1 MHTVLIVDD
10 EPIVREGLAY
20 IIDWE
25 AAGFEIVA
33 SASDGLEGIEM
44 IKHYQPD
51 VVLTDV
57 QMPEMDGIEMVRY
70 ACNNGLRREFIILS
84 GHSDFTYAKE
94 AISLGVAHYLLKP
107 VDEEEL
113 LEALERISQQILL
126 KEKQTANLTLYQN
139 YVDSRRVR
147 HFMVNDQCDKELV
160 TLMAFDNFC
169 LLACEYEAFGVTLQE
184 LDAIFD
190 DCLSGKVA
198 SFSHGNLQYVLL
210 ADQTKSEISRMT
222 QQLSSALQAKHPEMY
237 VIVSQSTTDFRK
249 LPKLYQSIKELKNK
263 RYIFPTLPIV
273 SDTHLEEFTEE
284 NSNQAKGFEKVVW
297 KQNLLNAIKQNKK
310 TNIRAY
316 LSEIEYY
323 YQKNEWSEREIKA
336 DIADIFN
343 FYCDE
348 IEEDINQPMKERDK
362 RYIVSVILSER
373 SLQQT
378 FEFLNEIFIDFSR
391 LLINQQEKYD
401 IVEEMKHYTHKY
413 YHLNLTLQ
421 ELGKELN
428 YSHSYLGKKFR
439 AEVNMSYRMYLDQVR
454 IKAAK
459 ELIQD
464 EKFLIYE
471 IAEKVGYANSDY
483 FSKKFKALVG
493 QSPGTYQREWQEA
506 REKENT

>member
-20 IIDWE
+20 IIDWQ
-25 AAGFEIVA
+25 AAGFEIIA

-44 IKHYQPD
+44 IKKYQPD

-57 QMPEMDGIEMVRY
+57 QMPEMNGIEMVRY
-70 ACNNGLRREFIILS
+70 ACDNGLRREFIILS
-84 GHSDFTYAKE
+84 GYSDFTYAKE
-94 AISLGVAHYLLKP
+94 AISLGVAQYLLKP
-107 VDEEEL
+107 VDEAEL

-126 KEKQTANLTLYQN
+126 KKKQTANLTLYQN

-147 HFMVNDQCDKELV
+147 HFILNDQCDKELL
-160 TLMAFDNFC
+160 TRMAFDSFS
-169 LLACEYEAFGVTLQE
+169 LVACEYEAFGVNSQE
-184 LDAIFD
+184 LELIFAEY
-190 DCLSGKVA
+190 LSGKVA
-198 SFSHGNLQYVLL
+198 TFSHGNLLYVLL

-222 QQLSSALQAKHPEMY
+222 QQLSQVLQRIHPEMY
-237 VIVSQSTTDFRK
+237 VIVSKSTTDLKK
-249 LPKLYQSIKELKNK
+249 LPYLHQTIKDLKNK

-273 SDTHLEEFTEE
+273 SYTHLEEFTEK
-284 NSNQAKGFEKVVW
+284 NSNKAEGFEKVVW
-297 KQNLLNAIKQNKK
+297 KQNLLEAIKQNKK
-310 TNIRAY
+310 AKIRAY

-323 YQKNEWSEREIKA
+323 YQKNEWTEREIKA

-343 FYCDE
+343 FYCE
-348 IEEDINQPMKERDK
+348 EMEEDINQPMKERDK
-362 RYIVSVILSER
+362 RYIISVILSER

-401 IVEEMKHYTHKY
+401 IVDEMKHYTHKY

-421 ELGKELN
+421 ELAKELN

-459 ELIQD
+459 QLIQD
-464 EKFLIYE
+464 ENFLIYE

-506 REKENT
+506 REKENI

>member
-20 IIDWE
+20 IIDWQ
-25 AAGFEIVA
+25 AAGFEIIG

-44 IKHYQPD
+44 IRKYQPD

-70 ACNNGLRREFIILS
+70 ACSHGLRREFIILS
-84 GHSDFTYAKE
+84 GYSDFSYAKE
-94 AISLGVAHYLLKP
+94 AISLGVADYLLKP

-113 LEALERISQQILL
+113 LEALARISQKILL
-126 KEKQTANLTLYQN
+126 KEKQTVNQTLYQN
-139 YVDSRRVR
+139 YIDARQVR
-147 HFMVNDQCDKELV
+147 QFILNDQLDKELV
-160 TLMAFDNFC
+160 MRMAFDSFC
-169 LLACEYEAFGVTLQE
+169 LIACEHEAFGVNSQE
-184 LDAIFD
+184 LEAIYEQA
-190 DCLSGKVA
+190 LSGKVA
-198 SFSHGNLQYVLL
+198 NFSHANLQYVLL
-210 ADQTKSEISRMT
+210 ADQTKSEMSRMT
-222 QQLSSALQAKHPEMY
+222 QQLSKLLQAIHPEMY
-237 VIVSQSTTDFRK
+237 VIVSDSTTDFKK
-249 LPKLYQSIKELKNK
+249 LPKLHQSIKNLKNK
-263 RYIFPTLPIV
+263 RYIFPNLPIV
-273 SDTHLEEFTEE
+273 SQIHLAEFAEK
-284 NSNQAKGFEKVVW
+284 NSNKAEGFEKGIW
-297 KQNLLNAIKQNKK
+297 KQNLLDAIKQNKK
-310 TNIRAY
+310 KNIRAY
-316 LSEIEYY
+316 LKQIEYY

-348 IEEDINQPMKERDK
+348 IEEDTNQPMKECDK
-362 RYIVSVILSER
+362 RYIISVILSER

-391 LLINQQEKYD
+391 LLIEQQEKFD

-439 AEVNMSYRMYLDQVR
+439 SEVKMSYRMYLDQVR

-459 ELIQD
+459 QLIQD
-464 EKFLIYE
+464 ENFLIYE

-493 QSPGTYQREWQEA
+493 QSPGTYQRDWQEA
-506 REKENT
+506 REEERV